1 MTASSL
7 ILEGLG
13 CIRGGRV
20 LFTGIDL
27 VLEAGGAA
35 IATGPNGA
43 GKTSLLR
50 LIAGLLTPGAGSVTQ
65 EGGIAFAG
73 MEPALDRDT
82 PLAKAL
88 AYWARID
95 GSGADDV
102 ARGLEAMALA
112 NLAEVPV
119 RMLSAGQLKRASLAR
134 VIAGPA
140 AIWLL
145 DEPGNGLD
153 RDAQA
158 MLEAAIAG
166 HRVAGGIV
174 VAATHQPLAM
184 DGAVEIPLV
193 VAT

>member
-7 ILEGLG
+7 ILDGLG

-20 LFTGIDL
+20 LFKGVDL
-27 VLEAGGAA
+27 SLDAGDAA
-35 IATGPNGA
+35 VATGPNGA

-50 LIAGLLTPGAGSVTQ
+50 LIAGLLTPGAGSVTHQ
-65 EGGIAFAG
+65 GAIAFAG
-73 MEPALDRDT
+73 MEPALDRDVA
-82 PLAKAL
+82 LAKAL

-95 GSGADDV
+95 GGGAGDI
-102 ARGLEAMALA
+102 ARGLDAMALTK
-112 NLAEVPV
+112 LAEVPV
-119 RMLSAGQLKRASLAR
+119 RMLSAGQLKRATLAR
-134 VIAGPA
+134 TIAGPA

-158 MLEAAIAG
+158 RLEAAIAA
-166 HRVAGGIV
+166 HRAAGGIV

-184 DGAVEIPLV
+184 DGAVEI
-193 VAT
+193 AIGGAA